1 MGKERREEHVIKH
14 ADFQG
19 FLDEFQTESDRAAAV
34 LGAAY
39 LSESLRQM
47 ITTTLVDDDKLLDG
61 LLEHRRP
68 LGDLWSRTQAAYS
81 MGLISEDEYDDLNN
95 IGEIRNRFAHDLQGL
110 RFSDK
115 WAKDK
120 CSSLNRPRE
129 LSKLAPLTPDAR
141 NLFNVTIAILHTQM
155 LNRIKEQEGRERPSK
170 PKRFRM
176 VVAENGAGGRLEQ

>member
-1 MGKERREEHVIKH
+1 MGKKQREDNVIKH

-19 FLDEFQTESDRAAAV
+19 FLDEFQRESDRAAAV
-34 LGAAY
+34 LGTAY
-39 LSESLRQM
+39 LSQSLRQM
-47 ITTTLVDDDKLLDG
+47 IATTLVDDDKLLDG
-61 LLEHRRP
+61 LLEPGKP
-68 LGDLWSRTQAAYS
+68 LGNLWSRTQAAYC
-81 MGLISEDEYDDLNN
+81 MGLISEDEYDDLNK

-141 NLFNVTIAILHTQM
+141 NLFNVTIALLHTQM
-155 LNRIKEQEGRERPSK
+155 LNRIKQQEGRERPSK

-176 VVAENGAGGRLEQ
+176 TVVENGAGGRLEQ